1 VTCARQAD
9 WTDETRLTLTSFD
22 IEQAPA
28 ARGPFGFF
36 VGDYEGLTNVG
47 DDLVPVFV
55 VVNDGHP
62 ENRTDVIE
70 TTVGP

>member
-1 VTCARQAD
+1 MCSSD
-9 WTDETRLTLTSFD
+9 LRLTLASFD

-47 DDLVPVFV
+47 NDLVPVFV
-55 VVNDGHP
+55 QVNNGNTA
-62 ENRTDVIE
+62 NRTDVIE